1 MTPSGKKLLVSV
13 LLIPSSLFMMRLT
26 GWFGLLFLVSL
37 IYSILYCFDYTGE
50 LRLIEE
56 KSKYQKFIS
65 KVLLFPMVIFGL
77 IALSIGLSVVVW
89 VLYNTFIER
98 QPQYTGGFLTF
109 GIAPALVIF
118 GLILLKSMF
127 KK

>member
-1 MTPSGKKLLVSV
+1 
-13 LLIPSSLFMMRLT
+13 MRLT
-26 GWFGLLFLVSL
+26 GWFGLLFLVAL
-37 IYSILYCFDYTGE
+37 ICSILYCFDYAEE
-50 LRLIEE
+50 LSLIEE

-77 IALSIGLSVVVW
+77 IALSIGLSIVVW

-118 GLILLKSMF
+118 GLILLNSMF

>member
-1 MTPSGKKLLVSV
+1 MTRSGIKLLISF
-13 LLIPSSLFMMRLT
+13 LLVPISLFMMRLT

-37 IYSILYCFDYTGE
+37 ICSILYCIDYAAE
-50 LRLIEE
+50 LKLLEE
-56 KSKYQKFIS
+56 KSKYQRFIS
-65 KVLLFPMVIFGL
+65 KVLLFPVAIFGL
-77 IALSIGLSVVVW
+77 ISLSIGLLIAVW

-109 GIAPALVIF
+109 GIAPVLIIF
-118 GLILLKSMF
+118 GLASLESVF